1 MMKTLKRAFVAFTAL
16 SIATMSIGTLDLNVK
31 GSEKIANAEYETEYA
46 TEDYDS
52 YEESENKGTEGA
64 DTVFTIGSVTAQAGT
79 TVSVPVTVSP
89 NAGFYTTGIMYSY
102 SSEIVFDGEN
112 PGNMRAGSLVDSV
125 SSSGVAVV
133 SASASPVTST
143 GTLYTLEF
151 AIPDDAQSGTVYPI
165 TGSINLFSDLDNNDT
180 DDFYIIDGSITVSDV
195 EETEAEYA
203 SEAYYE
209 SSEAVTEEIDEYAA
223 STVFKI
229 GSVIAQAG
237 STVSVPVQVLQN
249 AGFCGTGIMYT
260 YDPDIA
266 YDGVYSGNIKAGEP
280 SEATMSNSVA
290 LTTATSSAV
299 TSTGTLYTL
308 EFTIPDNA
316 EVGTV
321 YPITGSVSLL
331 SDSDNKETYDY
342 YLVDGSITVTDEVN
356 KGTEGASTVFTI
368 GSVIAQPGTTVSV
381 PVTVSSNAGF
391 TGTGFQYYYN
401 SNITYD
407 GFYSGDI
414 DVGSTVDSTSS
425 NAIAITT
432 ASART
437 VTSVGTIYYLEFT
450 IPSDAKI
457 GAFYPITGSVVLLA
471 DSDSN
476 ITDDFYLIDGGIT
489 IDHEEDTKEYSGN
502 YYYENTI
509 KNENKGTPGA
519 DTIFTIDTVTVEPGT
534 TKVSVPVT
542 VSPNAGFTGTGIQY
556 YYNSAIECDGAYT
569 GDIKAVRPNIATS
582 SGTVAVTTGAPS
594 TVTSEGT
601 IYTLEFTIPV
611 NSQPGTFYA
620 IEGSV
625 SLVADSD
632 QKETDDFYLIDGGI
646 IIADEEE
653 TESEYE
659 SESYYE
665 SESDEYYYEES
676 TASAYEDDTPSK
688 GTEDANTVFTISS
701 IVVQPG
707 TTRVSVPVIVSPNA
721 GFCGTGILYSFDSD
735 LTYVQANAGDIRSGE
750 PVEVTALGR
759 VAITTAAASAV
770 TSEGTIYTLEFT
782 IPSDAEP
789 GTFYAI
795 NGSVAVLSDE
805 DNKET
810 HDFYLIDG
818 GITIAGEGEID
829 EYDAS
834 TIFTIDTVTVQPGT
848 TRVFVP
854 VIVSP
859 NAGFTGTGIKY
870 TYDSDIT
877 YYDVYSGDI
886 RAGDPVEATA
896 PGVVAITTG
905 AVNAVTSEGTLYTLE
920 FTIPSDAKAGTFYA
934 IEGSMSLLSDADN
947 YETDDFYIVDGGII
961 IADEEESESES
972 ESYYEP
978 ETESYYY
985 EETTAEE
992 YTPNKGT
999 PGANTVFTIDTVT
1012 VQPGTTR
1019 VSVPVI
1025 VSPNAGFTGTGIK
1038 YTYDSDITYYDVYSG
1053 DIDVGYMGDATSL
1066 GVVAIATVAD
1076 GNVVT
1081 SEGTVY
1087 TLEFTI
1093 PSDAEAGTFY
1103 AIEGSMSL
1111 LSDADNYETDD
1122 FYLVDGGIIIADE
1135 EEIDE
1140 YDASTIFTIDTVT
1153 VQPGTTRVSVPVMVS
1168 PNAGFSGTGIKYTYD
1183 SAITYYDVYSGDI
1196 KAGEPV
1202 EETASNSVAIATAAV
1217 SAVTSEGTLYT
1228 LEFTI
1233 PSDAKAGTFYAIE
1246 GSMSLLSDSD
1256 NKETD
1261 DFYLV
1266 DGGIIIADE
1275 EESESEYESE
1285 ANANNDLLT
1294 TFSVGSVTVKPG
1306 TTKVSV
1312 PVIVSPNAGFC
1323 GTGIKYTY
1331 DSAIKFNE
1339 VYSGDIKAGEPVEE
1353 IASNSVAI
1361 ATGAAKAV
1369 TSEGTIYTLEFTIP
1383 ADAESGTV
1391 YQIVGNVALLSDS
1404 DNNETYNYKFIN
1416 GSITVLGDKT
1426 DTSESESKT
1435 TTTSTTKVTTKTTTT
1450 KTTIKATATIQ
1461 YFSSVEMDW
1470 NKFSVIDSNKK
1481 VVAGV
1486 EFRYN
1491 GNKVSGPDNVYIS
1504 GTYKYNLDMYKD
1516 GTKIGTTT
1524 AYIGVKGDCT
1534 LDGNI
1539 NSNDAVQILKAYAR
1553 TLVKQSYSFSNDNNL
1568 NTLAMYLGD
1577 IDTETSEM
1585 SKLNSKDAVYMLNYY
1600 AKTLAKQNP
1609 KWNYFVNSLSGKNY

>member
-886 RAGDPVEATA
+886 
-896 PGVVAITTG
+896 
-905 AVNAVTSEGTLYTLE
+905 
-920 FTIPSDAKAGTFYA
+920 
-934 IEGSMSLLSDADN
+934 
-947 YETDDFYIVDGGII
+947 
-961 IADEEESESES
+961 
-972 ESYYEP
+972 
-978 ETESYYY
+978 
-985 EETTAEE
+985 
-992 YTPNKGT
+992 
-999 PGANTVFTIDTVT
+999 
-1012 VQPGTTR
+1012 
-1019 VSVPVI
+1019 
-1025 VSPNAGFTGTGIK
+1025 
-1038 YTYDSDITYYDVYSG
+1038 
-1053 DIDVGYMGDATSL
+1053 DVGYMGDATSL